1 MPAGWDD
8 PTRFVADLELDSNVK
23 GGFAADDVCY
33 EVGFS
38 HGSLSVIKSRAL
50 GALRRQT
57 DRRAWP

>member
-1 MPAGWDD
+1 MPASWDD
-8 PTRFVADLELDSNVK
+8 PTFLVADLELDGDVK
-23 GGFAADDVCY
+23 GGFAANDVGY